1 MIVTKE
7 DSMKMRKDNE
17 VARKLSWKRG
27 RPTEK
32 KRAPSKTRQ
41 KDIRWKGVKREAAEA
56 ARAEV
61 AKEKAEREEAKEI
74 SNQEGT
80 I

>member
-17 VARKLSWKRG
+17 VPRKLSCKRG

-41 KDIRWKGVKREAAEA
+41 KNIRWKGVKREA
-56 ARAEV
+56 AEV
-61 AKEKAEREEAKEI
+61 AKEKAEREEAKER

>member
-1 MIVTKE
+1 M
-7 DSMKMRKDNE
+7 
-17 VARKLSWKRG
+17 SWKRG

-41 KDIRWKGVKREAAEA
+41 KDIRWKGVKREAAE
-56 ARAEV
+56 V
-61 AKEKAEREEAKEI
+61 AKEKAEREEAKER